1 MCGPTSAQTSALN
14 QQTSLQATLQQEA
27 ETTYGEDQGI
37 LSQLKATY
45 EPIVAAGPNQEGYSP
60 EELAALNTQ
69 STEGTAQNYAEAS
82 RAVGES
88 QAAQGGGNAPGI
100 TSGVN
105 AQQNE
110 QLAASAAQ
118 EQSKEQTG
126 ITTADYQQGYKEFQ
140 DATGALLGTSGQLN
154 PLGYSGQDQT
164 AITGE
169 SNEANTLAA
178 QQSSWVAPVLGAAG
192 AIGGGFAGDFSFGSN
207 P

>member
-82 RAVGES
+82 RVRRRRV
-88 QAAQGGGNAPGI
+88 AA
-100 TSGVN
+100 
-105 AQQNE
+105 
-110 QLAASAAQ
+110 
-118 EQSKEQTG
+118 
-126 ITTADYQQGYKEFQ
+126 
-140 DATGALLGTSGQLN
+140 
-154 PLGYSGQDQT
+154 
-164 AITGE
+164 
-169 SNEANTLAA
+169 TLREL
-178 QQSSWVAPVLGAAG
+178 PAG
-192 AIGGGFAGDFSFGSN
+192 
-207 P
+207 